1 MWLVA
6 FRLFWFETLGGVNSK
21 HFLWAA
27 SPTNTHSH
35 SHTHTHTHIH
45 SVSLFWNVYPELGM
59 YKTDPHMGPDN
70 FLQAILVHFR
80 CCANTFWEALFFAWE
95 NAHCI
100 LCVQRWHTNFIR
112 LYIFFNKIFYC
123 CSITLVCIFSPPLYP
138 TPAKPISLPCFHPPS
153 WFCPCVLY
161 SSSWKPFSP
170 LSLPRSPLCV
180 SSVALIINQIF

>member
-1 MWLVA
+1 
-6 FRLFWFETLGGVNSK
+6 
-21 HFLWAA
+21 
-27 SPTNTHSH
+27 
-35 SHTHTHTHIH
+35 
-45 SVSLFWNVYPELGM
+45 M
-59 YKTDPHMGPDN
+59 YKIDPHMGPDN

-80 CCANTFWEALFFAWE
+80 CCANTFLEALFFAWE

-170 LSLPRSPLCV
+170 LSFPCSPLASVRLFLTSKSLVIFCLLF
-180 SSVALIINQIF
+180 SSVDYVPVKGEIIWYLSLTIP